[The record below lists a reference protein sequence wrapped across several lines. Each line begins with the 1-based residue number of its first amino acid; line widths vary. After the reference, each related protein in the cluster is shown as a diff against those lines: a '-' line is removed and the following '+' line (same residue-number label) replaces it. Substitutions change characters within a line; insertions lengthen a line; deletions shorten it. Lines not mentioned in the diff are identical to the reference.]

1 MYQQLFIP
9 HTLHCQIGNSRK
21 CIRLTYSILLEMR
34 TQYIYDHFT
43 GTNCKSKHNI
53 FTN

>member
-9 HTLHCQIGNSRK
+9 HTLLCQIGNNKNASAWH
-21 CIRLTYSILLEMR
+21 I
-34 TQYIYDHFT
+34 QYYLRWELSIYDHFT